1 MNRTPRLIAA
11 AATLIVLAA
20 ACGGTADRT
29 AATTSIPAPSAT
41 SATATT
47 PTTPATPSEAA
58 ISPEPAVPVESNP
71 PGDIPDSIAFVPFQ
85 TKGGVKVSTPEGW
98 ARTTTG
104 SSVTFTDKLNTV
116 RVSWGPGSA
125 PSVATAK
132 HTDVPAL
139 AATERAFKLIDVTT
153 AALPAG
159 NAVVIHYEANSAPD
173 PVTNKQYRLDVL
185 DYALFK
191 GGRVVHLTLLS
202 PVGSDNVDPWR
213 IVTES
218 LTWA

>member
-1 MNRTPRLIAA
+1 MNRTPRLIASA
-11 AATLIVLAA
+11 VALIVLVA
-20 ACGGTADRT
+20 ACGGTPDST
-29 AATTSIPAPSAT
+29 AAITSAPAPSAT
-41 SATATT
+41 GATETAS
-47 PTTPATPSEAA
+47 ATPSEAA

-71 PGDIPDSIAFVPFQ
+71 PGDIPDSIAFVPFR
-85 TKGGVKVSTPEGW
+85 TKGGVTVSTPEGW

-104 SSVTFTDKLNTV
+104 NSVTFTDKLNTV
-116 RVSWGPGSA
+116 RVSWGPGKA
-125 PSVATAK
+125 PSIAAAK
-132 HTDVPAL
+132 KTDVPAL
-139 AATERAFKLIDVTT
+139 AATERAFKLLDVSATT
-153 AALPAG
+153 LPAG
-159 NAVVIHYEANSAPD
+159 GAVVIHYEANSAPD

-191 GGRVVHLTLLS
+191 DGRVVHLTLLS